1 MSLTEQIVI
10 VDNNTDNI
18 NSISTLD
25 DVGATLMFP
34 KKYMDNTNSI
44 LVNDYDNSMNKK
56 VNLTATTTNEPND
69 THSTGHSTGRSTP
82 DLYDANFPSLSSNTS
97 TASSTSSTTTI
108 NYSSIVNSN
117 TDCVSKND
125 RNAIVT
131 ENLEL
136 AASQHNNPQQQK
148 RSKNQKN
155 QAAEIIRRVME
166 RTNTKINVD
175 PGAKSSVVTF
185 LIEGKDEDV
194 ANAKRILIDKLGL
207 KDEIT
212 IQVPASARS
221 HLLGPRGTTLKSIT
235 NSTGARITLPPRS
248 KNPREEMRKSELDY
262 DEDEEMMNVTIFGE
276 MCAVCKAKVEI
287 QDLIKSMCATKR
299 THYIKHIESKFYP
312 LIAGAHNQRINQLGL
327 DTGTK
332 IHVPSYNPTNSN
344 NTFIDADKNYIVIT
358 GERNSVKIAS
368 EMIEDRYEDLKINTR
383 TLKFE
388 IPKRQHKYLIGPKG
402 ATLQEILETTGCILE
417 LPPAT
422 DPSANVTIHGPQN
435 QLADAIKTVMKK
447 ANSMH
452 VQILD
457 ITDLHHTE
465 NPMKHSI
472 NILKY
477 LWNRSKLKNVE
488 SKTGVKIVTP
498 KITASAETEMKNLVM
513 EFVSK
518 VPEDVENAR
527 KEITEIIKN
536 LPPSYFDVVE
546 INPKFHRHV
555 IGRKG
560 QNLQRVKDAYGVE
573 IIVPDEKEANPEILI
588 VFEGR
593 KGVKEFSDRKKK
605 ELYIKEIME
614 KVKNELLK
622 VERDSSSDF
631 STQTLVVPVKYHRH
645 IIGPKGI
652 NLNAI
657 IHNDNGSGCSSVSVK
672 FGSSKYSGVDDRSS
686 NAQEVSDDSI
696 IVKGP
701 VKEVE
706 RIVEEINEKVEDI
719 KRVENMKSFT
729 AEFTIPAIY
738 SSHIIGKGGSKIKF
752 IRENYNVRIDIDNK
766 NVNKSNSGNEEDETV
781 NVKIVGMKVY
791 VEEARSRILDTI
803 DKLQEE
809 NVVCVNISPHY
820 HASLIGAKG
829 KTVRNLEVKHGVR
842 IKFPRNKNYK
852 NHPTITP
859 SISSDIDEDV
869 GDGDEGEGEFERE
882 FEQNNEEDL
891 GLDPDVEK
899 SDEVLIIGGKRGVSE
914 ARTELLDLL
923 HYAQDHDNILSFTIP
938 AKCLPHVVGKNGRR
952 IKEIKTDTF
961 TKIYISKPITLN
973 VDDSNDDNNNK
984 LYEQVVR
991 VNVRGNKRDNIKAQ
1005 NKILE
1010 IVEEF
1015 EKQTTIIMNID
1026 PKHHKF
1032 LIGPGGNRI
1041 KEVIAKA
1048 GGPEDKSSQ
1057 AGIVKFPRLDDGGS
1071 RINEVVIKGSEEL
1084 VKKIKEEFEI
1094 LIEEQENLI
1103 IDIIKVP
1110 RNEHSVIIGRNGS
1123 QLHNIQ
1129 NKFNVELYFPGSR
1142 SYNQITVTQK
1152 IEQQHEDLIDNND
1165 LVKIVGKV
1173 EDIKLAKE
1181 EILSKLRYEYVFKF
1195 PCKFYSIINNNGF
1208 TSRKLRNEYHVMVEN
1223 QEDEWKQTSTIINKK
1238 PNFKKSTKVI
1248 FEVEEEEED
1257 RIENVKEKKSK
1268 EISWTLKGVKGQV
1281 DQAVKYL
1288 NELLEQAVNEC
1299 TGYLSIPQMYHGHII
1314 GRRGSTISHIRA
1326 ESRCKIDVLKVN
1338 GDDMIVIIGSK
1349 ENIMIAKNMI
1359 FEVLINLKKE
1369 QNSRKS

>member
-1 MSLTEQIVI
+1 MKVYVEEARSRILDTIDKLQEENVVCVNISPHYHASLIGAKGKTVRNLEVKHGVRIKFPRNKNYKNHPTI
-10 VDNNTDNI
+10 TP
-18 NSISTLD
+18 SISSD
-25 DVGATLMFP
+25 
-34 KKYMDNTNSI
+34 I
-44 LVNDYDNSMNKK
+44 
-56 VNLTATTTNEPND
+56 
-69 THSTGHSTGRSTP
+69 
-82 DLYDANFPSLSSNTS
+82 
-97 TASSTSSTTTI
+97 
-108 NYSSIVNSN
+108 
-117 TDCVSKND
+117 
-125 RNAIVT
+125 
-131 ENLEL
+131 
-136 AASQHNNPQQQK
+136 
-148 RSKNQKN
+148 
-155 QAAEIIRRVME
+155 
-166 RTNTKINVD
+166 
-175 PGAKSSVVTF
+175 
-185 LIEGKDEDV
+185 DEDV
-194 ANAKRILIDKLGL
+194 GDG
-207 KDEIT
+207 DE
-212 IQVPASARS
+212 
-221 HLLGPRGTTLKSIT
+221 GEGEFE
-235 NSTGARITLPPRS
+235 
-248 KNPREEMRKSELDY
+248 REFEQNNE
-262 DEDEEMMNVTIFGE
+262 ED
-276 MCAVCKAKVEI
+276 
-287 QDLIKSMCATKR
+287 
-299 THYIKHIESKFYP
+299 
-312 LIAGAHNQRINQLGL
+312 LGL
-327 DTGTK
+327 DPDVEK
-332 IHVPSYNPTNSN
+332 S
-344 NTFIDADKNYIVIT
+344 D
-358 GERNSVKIAS
+358 
-368 EMIEDRYEDLKINTR
+368 
-383 TLKFE
+383 E
-388 IPKRQHKYLIGPKG
+388 I
-402 ATLQEILETTGCILE
+402 ILE

-1094 LIEEQENLI
+1094 LIEEQ
-1103 IDIIKVP
+1103 VP

>member
-1 MSLTEQIVI
+1 M
-10 VDNNTDNI
+10 
-18 NSISTLD
+18 
-25 DVGATLMFP
+25 
-34 KKYMDNTNSI
+34 
-44 LVNDYDNSMNKK
+44 K
-56 VNLTATTTNEPND
+56 VYVEEA
-69 THSTGHSTGRSTP
+69 RS
-82 DLYDANFPSLSSNTS
+82 
-97 TASSTSSTTTI
+97 
-108 NYSSIVNSN
+108 
-117 TDCVSKND
+117 
-125 RNAIVT
+125 
-131 ENLEL
+131 
-136 AASQHNNPQQQK
+136 
-148 RSKNQKN
+148 
-155 QAAEIIRRVME
+155 
-166 RTNTKINVD
+166 
-175 PGAKSSVVTF
+175 
-185 LIEGKDEDV
+185 
-194 ANAKRILIDKLGL
+194 RILDTIDKLQEENVVCVNISPHYHASLIGAKGKTVRNL
-207 KDEIT
+207 EVKHGVRIKFPRNKNYKNHPTITPKD
-212 IQVPASARS
+212 
-221 HLLGPRGTTLKSIT
+221 
-235 NSTGARITLPPRS
+235 
-248 KNPREEMRKSELDY
+248 
-262 DEDEEMMNVTIFGE
+262 
-276 MCAVCKAKVEI
+276 
-287 QDLIKSMCATKR
+287 
-299 THYIKHIESKFYP
+299 
-312 LIAGAHNQRINQLGL
+312 LGL
-327 DTGTK
+327 DPDVEKSDEVLIIGGK
-332 IHVPSYNPTNSN
+332 R
-344 NTFIDADKNYIVIT
+344 
-358 GERNSVKIAS
+358 GVK
-368 EMIEDRYEDLKINTR
+368 
-383 TLKFE
+383 
-388 IPKRQHKYLIGPKG
+388 
-402 ATLQEILETTGCILE
+402 

-859 SISSDIDEDV
+859 K
-869 GDGDEGEGEFERE
+869 
-882 FEQNNEEDL
+882 DL

-1208 TSRKLRNEYHVMVEN
+1208 TSRKLRNEYHV
-1223 QEDEWKQTSTIINKK
+1223 
-1238 PNFKKSTKVI
+1238 
-1248 FEVEEEEED
+1248 EEEEED
-1257 RIENVKEKKSK
+1257 SDDEFDVNQFDF
-1268 EISWTLKGVKGQV
+1268 EII
-1281 DQAVKYL
+1281 DNYDDDDDD
-1288 NELLEQAVNEC
+1288 VNEC